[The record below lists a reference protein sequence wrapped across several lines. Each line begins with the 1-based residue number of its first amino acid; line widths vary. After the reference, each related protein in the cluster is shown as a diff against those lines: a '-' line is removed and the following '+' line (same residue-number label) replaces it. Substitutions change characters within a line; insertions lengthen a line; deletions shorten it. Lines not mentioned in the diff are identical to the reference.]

1 VSQGVEVIL
10 LHDKVEG
17 QYDVGEFL
25 FCGSFYRDIV
35 ISVDGEPFAKV
46 LKSEFPDERKVK
58 VVTLKSEYNYAYVL
72 SQLEETMRNMK
83 SKL

>member
-1 VSQGVEVIL
+1 
-10 LHDKVEG
+10 
-17 QYDVGEFL
+17 
-25 FCGSFYRDIV
+25 
-35 ISVDGEPFAKV
+35 V

-83 SKL
+83 NKF